1 MLVDMQPLLILPPLC
16 LQVPSSMHSG
26 AGDDDDVMRLMAK
39 YNQLQALLDDLIVK
53 VRVHNRASEWG
64 DAVANFAAGSTD
76 GFSVKLE
83 CSIIAFQG

>member
-1 MLVDMQPLLILPPLC
+1 MRLSISDQAIVETASVDEGDCCVLSCRSCVHRRHSRSSCKCLSILSLC

-53 VRVHNRASEWG
+53 VRVN
-64 DAVANFAAGSTD
+64 
-76 GFSVKLE
+76 
-83 CSIIAFQG
+83 

>member
-1 MLVDMQPLLILPPLC
+1 MSSLC

-53 VRVHNRASEWG
+53 VRVNKQAS
-64 DAVANFAAGSTD
+64 
-76 GFSVKLE
+76 
-83 CSIIAFQG
+83 

>member
-1 MLVDMQPLLILPPLC
+1 MDLQSPKIMSSLC

-53 VRVHNRASEWG
+53 VRVNKQAS
-64 DAVANFAAGSTD
+64 
-76 GFSVKLE
+76 
-83 CSIIAFQG
+83 